1 MTSKQGCLY
10 IVATPIGNLSDIT
23 LRAIETLKTVDLIAC
38 EDTRQSLKL
47 LNRLS
52 IKKPLISY
60 HQHSK
65 IGKISFIIEELKA
78 GKRIA
83 LITDSG
89 TPAISDPA
97 GLLIAEARTVG
108 FTNIIPIPGPSALAA
123 AVSVSGMIEK
133 DFYFAGFLPKKKG
146 RQKEIKFLLSLGK
159 PIVIYE
165 SAQRIF
171 KTLADFKALSGSQI
185 RIFISREMTKVYEE
199 FIFGSIDEAIEI
211 LSARNLKGEIV
222 LILSFD

>member
-1 MTSKQGCLY
+1 MTPKQGCLY

-23 LRAIETLKTVDLIAC
+23 LRAIETLKIVDLIAC

-65 IGKISFIIEELKA
+65 IAKISFIIEKLKA
-78 GKRIA
+78 GKKIA

-97 GLLIAEARTVG
+97 GLLIAEARIAD
-108 FTNIIPIPGPSALAA
+108 FTNIVPIPGPSALTA

-133 DFYFAGFLPKKKG
+133 GFYFAGFLPKKKG
-146 RQKEIKFLLSLGK
+146 RQKEIKFLLSLNK

-165 SAQRIF
+165 SAQRVL
-171 KTLADFKALSGSQI
+171 KTLNDFKILSDSQT
-185 RIFISREMTKVYEE
+185 RVFISREITKVYEE
-199 FIFGSIDEAIEI
+199 FIFGNIDEAIKT

-222 LILSFD
+222 LILSPS